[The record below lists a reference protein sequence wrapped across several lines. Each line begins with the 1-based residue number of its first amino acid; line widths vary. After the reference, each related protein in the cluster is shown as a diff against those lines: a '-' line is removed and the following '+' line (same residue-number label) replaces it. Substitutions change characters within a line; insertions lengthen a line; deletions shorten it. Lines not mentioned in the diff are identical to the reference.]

1 MSPHKSSDASRGA
14 AARERML
21 HTALDLFGRHGFD
34 ATTTRTI
41 ALAAEVNLGAIP
53 YYFGSKE
60 DLYTEAAAYLAD
72 FIEARQRPSLQDLRA
87 QAAQALDTTEL
98 IEQVVGFVL
107 TQLRMLMAPD
117 VPASWVAFYLRAQAE
132 HSDAFEQV
140 FSRAV
145 EPMHDTLTEVV
156 ARIIQLP
163 IHDFKTK
170 ALAFVVCHQ
179 CVCLRLSDAV
189 LMRRLQWDEITPER
203 VEQLITVIG
212 PGLRA
217 QLACAANLRVSA

>member
-1 MSPHKSSDASRGA
+1 MSSHKILDASRGA
-14 AARERML
+14 LARERML

-34 ATTTRTI
+34 ATTTRMI
-41 ALAAEVNLGAIP
+41 ALAAGVNLGAIP

-60 DLYTEAAAYLAD
+60 NLYTDAAAYLAD
-72 FIEARQRPSLQDLRA
+72 FIEARQQPSLQGLRA
-87 QAAQALDTTEL
+87 QAAQAQDTSAL

-132 HSDAFEQV
+132 HGEAFEQV

-145 EPMHDTLTEVV
+145 EPIHDTLAEVV
-156 ARIIQLP
+156 SRIIQRP
-163 IHDFKTK
+163 THDFNTK
-170 ALAFVVCHQ
+170 ALAFWVCHQ

-217 QLACAANLRVSA
+217 LLACAANLRAPA